1 MIEAAP
7 TGSVVCGVDG
17 SQSSLDAV
25 AWAASEASRRKAPL
39 VIVHAW
45 QFPLYHVPLDSPV
58 VAPPDGGM
66 ERAAERVL
74 SDAEDRARAAADDV
88 EVTGRLIA
96 GGAAGAM
103 LAVAE
108 HAALVVLGSR
118 GLGGVTGL
126 LVGSVGVQVSAH
138 APCPVIVIRRHADAP
153 EAPHRGQVVVGVDG
167 SEPGRAA
174 LAFGL
179 DEADRMGVPLV
190 AVSVY
195 HAPTVVADTAV
206 PTGVT
211 PDDLADATT
220 SMLRAEIERCHPAH
234 PNVPVDTRVIE
245 SSTGWAL
252 VREAA
257 GCELLVVGSRGHG
270 GFAGLLLGSVSQ
282 YALHHAQCPVAVI
295 RTSYDVGDGQSGV
308 GPSGGEQPADG

>member
-1 MIEAAP
+1 MIDAAAP
-7 TGSVVCGVDG
+7 GSVVCGVDG
-17 SQSSLDAV
+17 SPSSLEAV
-25 AWAASEASRRKAPL
+25 SWAASEAHRRDAPL

-58 VAPPDGGM
+58 VTPQDGGL
-66 ERAAERVL
+66 ERAAEKVV
-74 SDAEDRARAAADDV
+74 SDAEDRARAIAGDID
-88 EVTGRLIA
+88 VTGRLIS
-96 GGAAGAM
+96 GGAAGAV

-108 HAALVVLGSR
+108 RAALVVLGSR

-138 APCPVIVIRRHADAP
+138 APCPVIVIRRHDDTP
-153 EAPHRGQVVVGVDG
+153 QAPHRDQVVVGVDG
-167 SEPGRAA
+167 SEPARAA

-179 DEADRMGVPLV
+179 DEADRMGVGLV
-190 AVSVY
+190 AVSVF
-195 HAPTVVADTAV
+195 HPPTVVADAGVPAGITA
-206 PTGVT
+206 
-211 PDDLADATT
+211 DDLAGGT
-220 SMLRAEIERCHPAH
+220 SAMLKAEVERCHPAH
-234 PNVPVDTRVIE
+234 PDVPVDTRVVE

-257 GCELLVVGSRGHG
+257 GSELLVVGSRGHG

-295 RTSYDVGDGQSGV
+295 RTSYAVTD
-308 GPSGGEQPADG
+308 GPSGKGPSGPEGQEDG